1 MLEGRADTVREILY
15 GAYCGGTKPGMRCV
29 KRGDWKLVTYDV
41 LDGAVRRTQLFNLR
55 ENPLE
60 LLEEH
65 HAEAMAAL
73 TGFRPAPHQRN
84 LADDPAHAETRAAL
98 EALLLAEQAR
108 LDDPHRPRA

>member
-1 MLEGRADTVREILY
+1 MLFRSRDTVREILY

-29 KRGDWKLVTYDV
+29 KRGDWKLITYDV
-41 LDGAVRRTQLFNLR
+41 LEGTVRRTQLFNLR

-65 HAEAMAAL
+65 HAEAVTAL
-73 TGFRPAPHQRN
+73 TGNRPAPHQRN
-84 LADDPAHAETRAAL
+84 LADDPAHAETRASL